1 MSAKSLSETF
11 PIAWSNS
18 RSLIERS
25 TSVFSRSSAAR
36 VRPPKICG
44 PAGSSIVDNGAN
56 MRHAAAPTAA
66 APKMIRLRRMMPA
79 GVCPSDRNTT
89 MVAPTRP
96 ARVKN
101 CQGCSGCESVEVAEL
116 IVQARVDGWIKTRIP
131 RGCDRG
137 RDGPTARRPHDG
149 DQADDTDDVRE
160 RPGHAIEAAIDGG
173 GEHRLTAEDLDER
186 RDDRIVVLP
195 FR

>member
-1 MSAKSLSETF
+1 MD
-11 PIAWSNS
+11 
-18 RSLIERS
+18 RS

-36 VRPPKICG
+36 VRPPTICG

-89 MVAPTRP
+89 IVAPTRP

-101 CQGCSGCESVEVAEL
+101 CQGCSCESVEVAEL
-116 IVQARVDGWIKTRIP
+116 IVQARIDGWIKTRLT

-137 RDGPTARRPHDG
+137 RDGPAARGPHDG

-160 RPGHAIEAAIDGG
+160 RPRHAIEAAIDGC
-173 GEHRLTAEDLDER
+173 GEHRLTAEIFDEG
-186 RDDRIVVLP
+186 RDDLIVVLD
-195 FR
+195 